1 MAEDKVP
8 GMAEAVEARRVARGL
23 SPGQF
28 AREAGLTAQG
38 LVPVRRG
45 ERREYHDKVR
55 VGVARALH
63 WPLDWYDRIRD
74 GQDGLLLPDTDH
86 ADKPQSDVERITALE
101 HRLGRIETAVTELT
115 DELRQR
121 DP

>member
-1 MAEDKVP
+1 
-8 GMAEAVEARRVARGL
+8 MAEAIEARRLARGL

-28 AREAGLTAQG
+28 ARDAGLTAQG

-45 ERREYHDKVR
+45 YRREYHDKVR

-74 GQDGLLLPDTDH
+74 GEDGLELPETEH
-86 ADKPQSDVERITALE
+86 ADKPASNSERLTALE
-101 HRLGRIETAVTELT
+101 DRLGRIETVVTELT

-121 DP
+121 GP